1 MKVRFLKDCH
11 GTHGNFAAGQ
21 VVDIAEAVAVAWGR
35 AGVIEHVAPE
45 PPVKVPDMVPETT
58 KVDKGEKAV
67 KRPGRPRKVS

>member
-35 AGVIEHVAPE
+35 AGVIEHVVPE
-45 PPVKVPDMVPETT
+45 PPVKVPDMATAV
-58 KVDKGEKAV
+58 VDKGEKAV
-67 KRPGRPRKVS
+67 RPRGRPRKVG